1 MAGKRRDNKGKEK
14 GREKEEEKGERGRC
28 LRGERTETVYVQRTF
43 PLPPNFFLPLGKVN
57 GQNLTNAR
65 RARLQPFTY
74 MPSGHQYLVN
84 NDSNVPKD
92 SNITHILPRNAK

>member
-14 GREKEEEKGERGRC
+14 GREKEEEEGERGRC
-28 LRGERTETVYVQRTF
+28 LRGERTNTVYVQRTF
-43 PLPPNFFLPLGKVN
+43 PLPPKFFFAYRKSKWAK
-57 GQNLTNAR
+57 LTNAGR
-65 RARLQPFTY
+65 TRLQPFTY